1 MVITTN
7 TGEKI
12 VDVFYQRIP
21 KFIEEI
27 KVGQKKIGIVVVLVL
42 KKNVERKYLFAR
54 KDDLEH
60 FITELGV
67 NPNDVLKHLDRNRVV
82 EEKVE
87 LSENNLEFLQ
97 FLERISR
104 GIGSSIFKESA
115 KKKLEQMRI
124 GE

>member
-1 MVITTN
+1 MVITTK

-12 VDVFYQRIP
+12 IDVFYQRIP

-27 KVGQKKIGIVVVLVL
+27 KVGQKKIGIVVALVL
-42 KKNVERKYLFAR
+42 KKNVERKYLFVR
-54 KDDLEH
+54 KDDLEQ

>member
-27 KVGQKKIGIVVVLVL
+27 KVGQKKIGIVVALVL
-42 KKNVERKYLFAR
+42 KKNTEHKYLFAR
-54 KDDLEH
+54 KEDLQE
-60 FITELGV
+60 FITNLGV
-67 NPNDVLKHLDRNRVV
+67 KPNDVLKHLDRNRVV
-82 EEKVE
+82 EEEVE
-87 LSENNLEFLQ
+87 LSENNLELLQ

-104 GIGSSIFKESA
+104 GMGSSIFKSDV
-115 KKKLEQMRI
+115 KKKIEQMRI

>member
-82 EEKVE
+82 EEEVE

>member
-27 KVGQKKIGIVVVLVL
+27 KVGQKKIGIVVALVL
-42 KKNVERKYLFAR
+42 KKNVEHKYLFAR
-54 KDDLEH
+54 KEDLQE
-60 FITELGV
+60 FITKLGV

-82 EEKVE
+82 EEDIK
-87 LSENNLEFLQ
+87 LSENNLELLQ
-97 FLERISR
+97 FLERIST
-104 GIGSSIFKESA
+104 GMGSSIFKENA
-115 KKKLEQMRI
+115 KKKLKQMRI

>member
-21 KFIEEI
+21 KFIEGI
-27 KVGQKKIGIVVVLVL
+27 KVGQKKIGIVVALVL
-42 KKNVERKYLFAR
+42 KKNVEHKYLFAR
-54 KDDLEH
+54 KEDLQE
-60 FITELGV
+60 FITKLGV

-82 EEKVE
+82 EEDVE
-87 LSENNLEFLQ
+87 LSENNLELLQ

-104 GIGSSIFKESA
+104 GMGSSIFKENV
-115 KKKLEQMRI
+115 KKKIEQMRI

>member
-12 VDVFYQRIP
+12 IDIFYQRIP

-27 KVGQKKIGIVVVLVL
+27 KVGQKKIGIVVALVL
-42 KKNVERKYLFAR
+42 KKNVEHKYLFAR
-54 KDDLEH
+54 KEDLQE
-60 FITELGV
+60 FITNLGV

-82 EEKVE
+82 EEDIE
-87 LSENNLEFLQ
+87 LSENNLELLQ

-104 GIGSSIFKESA
+104 GMVSSIFKENA

>member
-27 KVGQKKIGIVVVLVL
+27 KVGQKKIGIVVALVL
-42 KKNVERKYLFAR
+42 KKNVEHKYLFAR
-54 KDDLEH
+54 KEDLQE
-60 FITELGV
+60 FITNLGV
-67 NPNDVLKHLDRNRVV
+67 KPNDVLKHLDRNRVV
-82 EEKVE
+82 EEEVE
-87 LSENNLEFLQ
+87 LSENNLELLQ

-104 GIGSSIFKESA
+104 GMGSSIFKSDV
-115 KKKLEQMRI
+115 KKKIEQMRI

>member
-12 VDVFYQRIP
+12 VDIFYQRIP

-27 KVGQKKIGIVVVLVL
+27 KVGQKKIGIVVALVL
-42 KKNVERKYLFAR
+42 KKNVEHKYLFAR
-54 KDDLEH
+54 KEDLQE
-60 FITELGV
+60 FITKLGV
-67 NPNDVLKHLDRNRVV
+67 KPNDVLKHLDRNRVV
-82 EEKVE
+82 EEDVE
-87 LSENNLEFLQ
+87 LSENNLELLQ

-104 GIGSSIFKESA
+104 GMGSSIFKENV
-115 KKKLEQMRI
+115 KKKIEQMRI